1 LRSYT
6 RHQLKEDRF
15 VTATNEAVHWTG
27 EHRTPIVAGLI
38 TLIVVLGGV
47 IGGTFYF
54 ANQDDRASLA
64 FGDAMR
70 TYSAPIRA
78 EGAAAQPDLKTF
90 TSSAERSK
98 AAFKEFTQVADS
110 YPRTRN
116 GKFAGYMAGL
126 TAMDFGDNK
135 TAEDRL
141 KKAESSGDK
150 DISNLAKFALAS
162 FYRSSGKDAE
172 ALRLYKE
179 VIDANSLAVPKTTAQ
194 LELAAMYEPK
204 QPDESIKI
212 YEEIQKEAAVPTKS
226 KTGVGGITGALT
238 APRSPVAEIA
248 TAKLQQLR
256 KNGVGK

>member
-27 EHRTPIVAGLI
+27 EHRTPIVVGLVA
-38 TLIVVLGGV
+38 IVVLLAGV

-54 ANQDDRASLA
+54 ANQDDKASLA
-64 FGDAMR
+64 FGNAMR
-70 TYSAPIRA
+70 TYSAPIRS
-78 EGAAAQPDLKTF
+78 EGQAAQPDLKSF
-90 TSSAERSK
+90 ASSAERSK
-98 AAFKEFTQVADS
+98 AAFKEFVQVADS
-110 YPRTRN
+110 YPRTRT
-116 GKFAGYMAGL
+116 GKFASYMAGL
-126 TAMDFGDNK
+126 TAMDTADSK

-141 KKAESSGDK
+141 QKAASSSDS

-162 FYRSSGKDAE
+162 FYRSTGKESE

-204 QPDESIKI
+204 QPDQAIKI
-212 YEEIQKEAAVPTKS
+212 YEDIQKEAAVPTNTNRK
-226 KTGVGGITGALT
+226 GVGGITAALT
-238 APRSPVAEIA
+238 APRSPVAELA
-248 TAKLQQLR
+248 SAKLQQLR
-256 KNGVGK
+256 KNIGK